1 MKLKNNIGNHNIF
14 TYDNKLFNF
23 VDFFKK
29 IYNENDL
36 QKLHLESNDYKK
48 YQDSLN
54 LEILSDNQTDLHDIF
69 YNKIKND
76 DEFKILYCKFIKYI
90 YHNFFPNDKYILYQ
104 SFPSIRIQ
112 YPQSIAIPSHK
123 DSDSL
128 SNHPLGEKN
137 FLIPITE
144 MKNSN
149 SIYIETEPDKKDF
162 LSIHLEPGDLLYF
175 NGNLC
180 THYNEKNIENKLR
193 ISLDFRI
200 ILLEDYNKYIKNWN
214 LDIIS
219 SNPRDILKKRDPTKM
234 IAGGYY
240 QITYLN
246 EPLEKMI
253 VWYNIKNIMQHRPTF
268 GKDEADE
275 VYKYM
280 IEDNFITEHKKTEEL
295 EKIISTYLNCSHCI
309 MTTSGTTAIMLALM
323 SLNLKEDDEVI
334 VPNYTMI
341 ATINSVKMLKLKP
354 IILDVDP
361 DTCTLDLEEI
371 QKNVNKNTKC
381 ILHVSL
387 NNRYKDMN
395 QLVNYCKNNNLYLI
409 EDAAQSLG
417 CKINGKNL
425 GTYGDLGCFSLST
438 PKIISTGQGGFV
450 VTNNDKLANSIRMM
464 KNFGRRESGVDDF
477 VVFGINLKF
486 TDIQAVIGIEQMKK
500 LNYRVRRLKE
510 IYDLYYQ
517 ELKDIVNIK
526 APLSEEW
533 IPWFIDIYIEDR
545 EDLMKYLKKH
555 KISTRPVY
563 GEINKTPVY
572 YEDKTLKNSSYI
584 CNNGL
589 FLPSYITLTNED
601 ILYICNIIKLY
612 YC

>member
-1 MKLKNNIGNHNIF
+1 MKFKNNIGEHNIF
-14 TYDNKLFNF
+14 VYDNKLFNF
-23 VDFFKK
+23 IDFFKK
-29 IYNENDL
+29 IYKDNDL
-36 QKLHLESNDYKK
+36 EKLHLQSNDYKK
-48 YQDSLN
+48 YEDLLN
-54 LEILSDNQTDLHDIF
+54 LEMLDDSQTDLHNIF
-69 YNKIKND
+69 YDKIKND
-76 DEFKILYCKFIKYI
+76 TEFKILYCRFIKYI
-90 YHNFFPNDKYILYQ
+90 YESFFPNEKYILYQ

-112 YPQSIAIPSHK
+112 YPQGIAIPSHK

-144 MKNSN
+144 MKNTN
-149 SIYIETEPDKKDF
+149 SIYIETKSDKKDF
-162 LSIHLEPGDLLYF
+162 VSIHLEPGDLFYF

-200 ILLEDYNKYIKNWN
+200 ILLNDYNKYIKNWN
-214 LDIIS
+214 LDIVS

-240 QITYLN
+240 QVTYLN

-253 VWYNIKNIMQHRPTF
+253 FWYNVKNIMQHRPTF
-268 GKDEADE
+268 EKEEADE

-280 IEDNFITEHKKTEEL
+280 IQDNFITEHKKTEEL
-295 EKIISTYLNCSHCI
+295 EKIICTYLNCTNCI

-323 SLNLKEDDEVI
+323 SLNLKENDEVI

-354 IILDVDP
+354 IIIDVDIN
-361 DTCTLDLEEI
+361 TCTLNLDEI
-371 QKNVNKNTKC
+371 KKYVNENTKC

-395 QLVNYCKNNNLYLI
+395 QLVDYCKNNNLYLI

-425 GTYGDLGCFSLST
+425 GTFGDLGCFSLST

-464 KNFGRRESGVDDF
+464 KNFGRKESGVDDF

-500 LNYRVRRLKE
+500 LNFRVKRLRE

-526 APLSEEW
+526 APLSDEW

-545 EDLMKYLKKH
+545 EYLIKYLKKH
-555 KISTRPVY
+555 KISTRHVY

-572 YEDKTLKNSSYI
+572 YEDKTFKNSHYI

-601 ILYICNIIKLY
+601 ILYICNIIRLY

>member
-1 MKLKNNIGNHNIF
+1 MKD
-14 TYDNKLFNF
+14 T
-23 VDFFKK
+23 
-29 IYNENDL
+29 
-36 QKLHLESNDYKK
+36 
-48 YQDSLN
+48 
-54 LEILSDNQTDLHDIF
+54 
-69 YNKIKND
+69 
-76 DEFKILYCKFIKYI
+76 
-90 YHNFFPNDKYILYQ
+90 
-104 SFPSIRIQ
+104 
-112 YPQSIAIPSHK
+112 
-123 DSDSL
+123 
-128 SNHPLGEKN
+128 
-137 FLIPITE
+137 
-144 MKNSN
+144 N

-162 LSIHLEPGDLLYF
+162 VSIHLEPGDLFYF

-200 ILLEDYNKYIKNWN
+200 MLLDDYNKYIKNWN
-214 LDIIS
+214 LDIVS
-219 SNPRDILKKRDPTKM
+219 SNPRDILKQRDPTKM

-253 VWYNIKNIMQHRPTF
+253 VWYNVKNIMQHRPTF
-268 GKDEADE
+268 EKEEADE

-280 IEDNFITEHKKTEEL
+280 IQDNFITEHKKTEEL
-295 EKIISTYLNCSHCI
+295 EKIICTYLNCTNCI

-323 SLNLKEDDEVI
+323 SLNLKENDEVI

-354 IILDVDP
+354 IILDVDI

-371 QKNVNKNTKC
+371 KKYVNENTKC

-395 QLVNYCKNNNLYLI
+395 KLVDYCKNNNLYLI

-425 GTYGDLGCFSLST
+425 GTFGELGCFSLST

-450 VTNNDKLANSIRMM
+450 VTDNDKLANSIRMM

-500 LNYRVRRLKE
+500 LNFRVKRLRE
-510 IYDLYYQ
+510 MYNLYYQ

-526 APLSEEW
+526 APLSDEW

-545 EDLMKYLKKH
+545 EYLIKYLKKH
-555 KISTRPVY
+555 KISTRHVY

-572 YEDKTLKNSSYI
+572 YEDKTLKNSHYI

-612 YC
+612 YY